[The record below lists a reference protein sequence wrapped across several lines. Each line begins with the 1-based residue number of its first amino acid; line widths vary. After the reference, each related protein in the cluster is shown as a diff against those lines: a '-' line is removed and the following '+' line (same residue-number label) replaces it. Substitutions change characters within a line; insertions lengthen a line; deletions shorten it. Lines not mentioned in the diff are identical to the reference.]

1 MGITVKDIEQ
11 KEFAYKGAGYDPY
24 DVDSY
29 LDQICDEMIAL
40 QDHIDKLEDELGK
53 ARAAA
58 EVSEVAVMP
67 APQVVSKAQEMEPVR
82 KASET
87 LERILIN
94 AQHICDEAE
103 ENAKKRAVEVEDE
116 AKVRANEIIGN
127 AREEKDM
134 IEKEMKTLKAAAGD
148 YKKRF
153 LGLINEYRNLIE
165 GEEDLFGNE
174 EVVDE

>member
-29 LDQICDEMIAL
+29 LDQICDEMIVM
-40 QDHIDKLEDELGK
+40 QDHIDRLEEDLEK
-53 ARAAA
+53 IRTTS
-58 EVSEVAVMP
+58 EVSEAAAVP
-67 APQVVSKAQEMEPVR
+67 APQVAAKAQDMEPVR

-87 LERILIN
+87 LERILLN

-103 ENAKKRAVEVEDE
+103 ENAKKRAAE
-116 AKVRANEIIGN
+116 AENDAKARANEIIGT

-134 IEKEMKTLKAAAGD
+134 IEKEMKTLKAAASD

-153 LGLINEYRNLIE
+153 LGLISEYRNLIE
-165 GEEDLFGNE
+165 GEEELFGDE
-174 EVVDE
+174 EVADG